1 MKKIF
6 KITLFKK
13 IFLIIFLGLLCV
25 EGFHIYLDFQ
35 ETARSIA
42 ESNITDLTIDRLLEL
57 NYQLTNKY
65 KDVEDQFFTLV
76 KDTFQDTP
84 GYSAVVNENS
94 QIVYD
99 NFISYDTEQQMV
111 LTHKTKPEEIEVIQ
125 LDQLSQQHIQQLNQY
140 IRKVYEEDN
149 CKEFS
154 IYISKSK
161 NKITYF
167 KINQQEIINENYT
180 SIKEYS
186 LTEYISKE
194 LKYTHTIS
202 NGDAYLLDYEDM
214 KEKSRKIVEKKMK
227 SHNDGYSGK
236 VNIDYYLDGNN
247 LYIISEIYDSYP
259 NQNNQAVS
267 LVKIDYVYHS
277 DGIVMDIFEMTIQAK
292 QKVYILA
299 SLMSLFMSIVISY
312 MLTRRIKKI
321 DQSTQQIANNNFNVK
336 LNEKSHDELG
346 TLSKNI
352 NMMSQQLKQTI
363 EQLNQEIAKVKE
375 LESLRKDFVNQFTH
389 EMKTPLGIINGY
401 SELIEETENEEEMN
415 RYLSIINKET
425 TRINQLIQSMLD
437 LSRLEAGKVE
447 LYREE
452 FDLEDLVTEII
463 DEYEVLLM
471 KKNAKIE
478 VNVINKQINADKKQ
492 LSTVIH
498 NFISNAIKHV
508 DMNGKIVLEINH
520 GLSVYNDGEK
530 ILEKDLNSIWYTFV
544 THDQQGSGLGLAI
557 CKSILELHE
566 YNYGVQ
572 NVKNGVKFYFYEK
585 NE

>member
-1 MKKIF
+1 M
-6 KITLFKK
+6 
-13 IFLIIFLGLLCV
+13 CV

-35 ETARSIA
+35 ETARNIA
-42 ESNITDLTIDRLLEL
+42 ESNVTDLTTDGLLEL
-57 NYQLTNKY
+57 NYQLSNNY
-65 KDVEDQFFTLV
+65 KGLEDSFFTLV
-76 KDTFQDTP
+76 KNTFQDTP
-84 GYSAVVNENS
+84 GYSAVVNENN

-99 NFISYDTEQQMV
+99 DFISYDTEQQMV
-111 LTHKTKPEEIEVIQ
+111 LTYKTNPEDMEVIQ
-125 LDQLSQQHIQQLNQY
+125 FNQLTQQHAQQLNQY
-140 IRKVYEEDN
+140 IRKAYQEDN

-161 NKITYF
+161 DKITYL

-186 LTEYISKE
+186 LIEYISKE
-194 LKYTHTIS
+194 IKYAHTIS
-202 NGDAYLLDYEDM
+202 NRDAYLLDYEDM

-227 SHNDGYSGK
+227 LYNNEYSGK
-236 VNIDYYLDGNN
+236 VDIDYHLDGNN

-259 NQNNQAVS
+259 NQNNQTVG
-267 LVKIDYVYHS
+267 LVKIDYTYHS

-299 SLMSLFMSIVISY
+299 SLMSLCMSLVISY

-352 NMMSQQLKQTI
+352 NIMSQQLKQTI

-401 SELIEETENEEEMN
+401 SELIEETENEEEMDK
-415 RYLSIINKET
+415 YLSIINEET
-425 TRINQLIQSMLD
+425 TIINQLIQAMLN

-530 ILEKDLNSIWYTFV
+530 ILEKDLNSI
-544 THDQQGSGLGLAI
+544 
-557 CKSILELHE
+557 
-566 YNYGVQ
+566 
-572 NVKNGVKFYFYEK
+572 
-585 NE
+585 